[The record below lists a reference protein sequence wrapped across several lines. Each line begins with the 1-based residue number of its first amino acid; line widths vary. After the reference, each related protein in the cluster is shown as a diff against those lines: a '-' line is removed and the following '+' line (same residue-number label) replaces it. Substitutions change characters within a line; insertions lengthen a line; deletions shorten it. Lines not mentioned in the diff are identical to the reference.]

1 MSSRK
6 WIVLVIV
13 ILVFA
18 AGTFWYLNYGK
29 VSASITDKDLITVQ
43 RVNWPLIV
51 EATGTLESLRG
62 VEVGPPQ
69 ITRERRFKLMRMVPE
84 GTRVSE
90 GDFLMEF
97 DTSGISERLRDQVS
111 NFQRTQENRQKKR
124 SDADLQLKNQKLT
137 LEQAKTEL
145 EKLEIK
151 LSSQVDLVSGIEI
164 EKLRIQRDAQ
174 RKKVEFLEE
183 KLDYQTKS
191 AQLDLQ
197 LLQSDERHYRDLI
210 DELMDAMDSYTVRAP
225 AAGVVIYK
233 RDWDNKSKEV
243 GDDVFFVDSVIQIPD
258 LSSLRA
264 RVQIDEF
271 DSGKVDVGQKATI
284 AVDAARGQSL
294 NGEIISVGTI
304 LKQANYDREQK
315 ICDAYIKIDPTE
327 TTQLRPG
334 MSLKAMIMVG
344 EYTDV
349 LVIPLT
355 SIQEREG
362 RSFVQVWKPKTKSLE
377 WREITLRANDG
388 IRAVVDS
395 GLEVDEQV
403 RIKPRV

>member
-1 MSSRK
+1 MLSRK
-6 WIVLVIV
+6 WIALVVI
-13 ILVFA
+13 ILVVA
-18 AGTFWYLNYGK
+18 AGTFWFLNSGK
-29 VSASITDKDLITVQ
+29 VAANVSEKDLISVQ

-51 EATGTLESLRG
+51 DATGTLESLKG

-69 ITRERRFKLMRMVPE
+69 INRERRFKLMRMVPE
-84 GTRVSE
+84 GTQVSE

-145 EKLEIK
+145 DKLELK
-151 LSSQVDLVSGIEI
+151 LSSQVDLISGIEI
-164 EKLRIQRDAQ
+164 EKLGIQRDAQ
-174 RKKVEFLEE
+174 RRKVEFLEE

-191 AQLDLQ
+191 SDLDLQ

-210 DELMDAMDSYTVRAP
+210 DELMDAMDSYTVRSP
-225 AAGVVIYK
+225 ASGVVIYK
-233 RDWDNKSKEV
+233 RDWDNKAKEV

-271 DSGKVDVGQKATI
+271 DSGKVAVGQKATI
-284 AVDAARGQSL
+284 AVDAARGQTL

-304 LKQANYDREQK
+304 LKQASFDREQK
-315 ICDAYIKIDPTE
+315 ICDAYIKINPTE
-327 TTQLRPG
+327 TKLLRPG

-349 LVIPLT
+349 LVIPL
-355 SIQEREG
+355 SSVQEREG
-362 RSFVQVWKPKTKSLE
+362 RSFVQVWKPKTKSFE
-377 WREITLRANDG
+377 WREISMRANDG

-395 GLEVDEQV
+395 GLEAEEQV

>member
-6 WIVLVIV
+6 WIALVVI
-13 ILVFA
+13 ILVVA
-18 AGTFWYLNYGK
+18 AGTFWFLNSGK
-29 VSASITDKDLITVQ
+29 ASASISEKDLISVQ

-51 EATGTLESLRG
+51 EATGTLESLKG

-84 GTRVSE
+84 GTKVSE

-137 LEQAKTEL
+137 LEQAKTDL

-151 LSSQVDLVSGIEI
+151 LSSQADLISGIEI
-164 EKLRIQRDAQ
+164 EKLRIQRDAA
-174 RKKVEFLEE
+174 RRKVEFLEE

-191 AQLDLQ
+191 AQMDLQ

-210 DELMDAMDSYTVRAP
+210 DELMDAMDSYTVRSP
-225 AAGVVIYK
+225 ASGVVIYK
-233 RDWDNKSKEV
+233 RDWDNKAKEV

-271 DSGKVDVGQKATI
+271 DSGKVAVGQKATI
-284 AVDAARGQSL
+284 AVDAARGQTMS
-294 NGEIISVGTI
+294 GEIVNVGTI

-315 ICDAYIKIDPTE
+315 ICDAYIKINPTE
-327 TTQLRPG
+327 TKQLRPG

-349 LVIPLT
+349 LVIPL
-355 SIQEREG
+355 SSVQEREG
-362 RSFVQVWKPKTKSLE
+362 RSFVQVWKPKTKSFE
-377 WREITLRANDG
+377 WREISLRTNDG
-388 IRAVVDS
+388 IRTVVDS

>member
-1 MSSRK
+1 M
-6 WIVLVIV
+6 
-13 ILVFA
+13 
-18 AGTFWYLNYGK
+18 
-29 VSASITDKDLITVQ
+29 VS
-43 RVNWPLIV
+43 
-51 EATGTLESLRG
+51 
-62 VEVGPPQ
+62 
-69 ITRERRFKLMRMVPE
+69 E
-84 GTRVSE
+84 GTQVQE

-97 DTSGISERLRDQVS
+97 DTSGISQRLRDQVS

-124 SDADLQLKNQKLT
+124 SDADLQLKNQRLT

-174 RKKVEFLEE
+174 RRKVEFLEE

-197 LLQSDERHYRDLI
+197 LLQSDERHYRGLI

-225 AAGVVIYK
+225 TSGVVIYK
-233 RDWDNKSKEV
+233 RDWDNKAKEV

-271 DSGKVDVGQKATI
+271 DSGKVAVGQKATI
-284 AVDAARGQSL
+284 AVDAARGQTL
-294 NGEIISVGTI
+294 NGEILSVGTI

-315 ICDAYIKIDPTE
+315 VCDAYIQINPTE
-327 TTQLRPG
+327 TKQLRPG

-349 LVIPLT
+349 LVIPL
-355 SIQEREG
+355 SSVEEREG
-362 RSFVQVWKPKTKSLE
+362 RSFVQGWKPGTKAFE

-395 GLEVDEQV
+395 GLEVDERV